1 MGLQIATWEGGL
13 ETLTDCAAVEVHRG
27 VRVYG
32 IVPSVVSPSADGEV
46 GCGVGAAAAAEAVCP
61 DPPVSR
67 SLPAPPPDVC
77 RAGA

>member
-32 IVPSVVSPSADGEV
+32 IVPSVVSPSAAV
-46 GCGVGAAAAAEAVCP
+46 KSVAASVP
-61 DPPVSR
+61 LPPLKR
-67 SLPAPPPDVC
+67 SAPT
-77 RAGA
+77 RR